1 MDIDSTSTRLCTSGE
16 DCKTKIWDFAALL
29 DPATE
34 RADDHAP
41 RRLLASL
48 SDHTGP
54 VNTAR
59 FSPCGQKL
67 ASGSDDKL
75 VVLYTLRPGPGS
87 AVFGVCHTTQG
98 SVDHK
103 MASALQRQLNL
114 KQWAL
119 CLLCGVHAYA
129 CKVVQASIR
138 VQSI

>member
-16 DCKTKIWDFAALL
+16 DYKTKIWDFAALL

-34 RADDHAP
+34 KADNHAP

-87 AVFGVCHTTQG
+87 AVFGAYYITQG
-98 SVDHK
+98 PVGSLHK
-103 MASALQRQLNL
+103 SACTGQRRINFNMSHSHKSAEVMHRLA
-114 KQWAL
+114 WL
-119 CLLCGVHAYA
+119 C
-129 CKVVQASIR
+129 R
-138 VQSI
+138 